1 MWKLEPTDLFER
13 KVQRLEKKNPRELS
27 AVLQNLQRY
36 LNALNEAGRPEI
48 IKFGFIHHEPKGVK
62 AIDQKGGG
70 RDLKQTRLYTYA
82 QISINALHLIT
93 IGDKGSQKR
102 DLRICRDFVSRIKKS
117 ESQEK

>member
-13 KVQRLEKKNPRELS
+13 KTQRLEKKNPRELS

-36 LNALNEAGRPEI
+36 LNALIEAGRPEI

-70 RDLKQTRLYTYA
+70 RNLKQTRLYTYA
-82 QISINALHLIT
+82 QISNNTLHLIT

-102 DLRICRDFVSRIKKS
+102 DLKICRDFVSRIRKS
-117 ESQEK
+117 ESQEP

>member
-13 KVQRLEKKNPRELS
+13 KAQRWEKKNPRELS

-48 IKFGFIHHEPKGVK
+48 IKFGFIHHEPQGVK
-62 AIDQKGGG
+62 AIDQRGGG
-70 RDLKQTRLYTYA
+70 KDLKQTRLYTYA
-82 QISINALHLIT
+82 QLLDNTLHLIT

-102 DLRICRDFVSRIKKS
+102 DLQICRNFVSGIRKS
-117 ESQEK
+117 ESPEQ